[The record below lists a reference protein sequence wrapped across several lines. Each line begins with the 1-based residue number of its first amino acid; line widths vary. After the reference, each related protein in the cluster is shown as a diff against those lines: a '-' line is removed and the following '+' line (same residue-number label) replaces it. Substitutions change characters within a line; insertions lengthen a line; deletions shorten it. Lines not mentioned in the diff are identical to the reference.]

1 MEEEKKLA
9 GEEISFDDV
18 PDFGE
23 LPAEEKTNGQQ
34 IVVEAPAQGQNQL
47 PQEQPKDGKK
57 HKTKGKASTIVSG
70 IFISLSLI
78 CITLAYLFDINA
90 IINDMTADKS
100 GEEAA
105 AAVIGAIFVMILVIL
120 LIFILV
126 GVPFILSIPSLALS
140 AKNIKKAATK
150 TLRIMGIVFTS
161 VSALIMLLAVV
172 RVILLFIGVR

>member
-9 GEEISFDDV
+9 GEEVSFDDV

-23 LPAEEKTNGQQ
+23 MPVEEKEEQP
-34 IVVEAPAQGQNQL
+34 EAAPATVQNQT
-47 PQEQPKDGKK
+47 PQAQPQPGKK
-57 HKTKGKASTIVSG
+57 KKTKGKASTILSG
-70 IFISLSLI
+70 IFISISAI
-78 CITLAYLFDINA
+78 CIALAYTFNITA

-105 AAVIGAIFVMILVIL
+105 AAAIGTIFVMILVIL
-120 LIFILV
+120 LILILV

-140 AKNIKKAATK
+140 AKNIKKAETK

-161 VSALIMLLAVV
+161 ISALIMVLAVI